1 MKTLIATVI
10 LSFSA
15 VCSVQAATC
24 ESIAKG
30 AVDQFVSGAGY
41 KLTSGAAKQA
51 YNDLIENNVA
61 MCKAGVILRENGV
74 SPAQAFTIIQKGA
87 KNNMDARGDV
97 IAVSS
102 TSLSTFVS
110 GMGYA
115 YGE

>member
-30 AVDQFVSGAGY
+30 AVDQFVYSAGY

-51 YNDLIENNVA
+51 YSDLIENNVA
-61 MCKAGVILRENGV
+61 TCKAGVTLRENGV
-74 SPAQAFTIIQKGA
+74 SPAQAFTTIQKSV
-87 KNNMDARGDV
+87 KSTMDVRGDV

-102 TSLSTFVS
+102 TSLSTFVA